1 MIALAVSV
9 FMKIYSINILYI
21 LGISNIHTHSH
32 MYMSKE
38 SYYGHD
44 FDVGAMN
51 VIKCHILGGKKRSSV
66 SSELSAARHVD
77 VDVPGEYMDVKS
89 DM

>member
-9 FMKIYSINILYI
+9 FLKIYSINILYI
-21 LGISNIHTHSH
+21 LAISNIHTHSH

-51 VIKCHILGGKKRSSV
+51 VIK
-66 SSELSAARHVD
+66 
-77 VDVPGEYMDVKS
+77 
-89 DM
+89 

>member
-9 FMKIYSINILYI
+9 FLKIYSINILYI
-21 LGISNIHTHSH
+21 LAISNIHTHSH

-51 VIKCHILGGKKRSSV
+51 VIKCHILGGKKGPAFHPSYQ
-66 SSELSAARHVD
+66 L
-77 VDVPGEYMDVKS
+77 P
-89 DM
+89 DMLTLTSQANTWM